1 MSKYLK
7 ILFLTSIFICFALCT
22 CFATELAPN
31 NTDTFTEPM
40 QQSEINNSINEN
52 NIDELSTSNENTIS
66 DSNTASQS
74 SADSV
79 TNTNSST
86 NSSTNSNTKGS
97 SKVTAV
103 NTLSGLP
110 EANLGLNNILSI
122 LLIAIGF
129 LLILFAI
136 AILIRLKK

>member
-52 NIDELSTSNENTIS
+52 NIYELSTSNENTIS

-79 TNTNSST
+79 TNT

>member
-7 ILFLTSIFICFALCT
+7 ILFLTTIFICLALCT
-22 CFATELAPN
+22 CFATEPISN
-31 NTDTFTEPM
+31 NTNTFSETM
-40 QQSEINNSINEN
+40 QQSEINNSINDN
-52 NIDELSTSNENTIS
+52 VDELSTSNDNTVT
-66 DSNTASQS
+66 DSSTTSQS

-86 NSSTNSNTKGS
+86 SSSTKGS

>member
-22 CFATELAPN
+22 CFATELASN

-52 NIDELSTSNENTIS
+52 NIDELSTSNENVAT

-86 NSSTNSNTKGS
+86 SSNTKGS

>member
-31 NTDTFTEPM
+31 NTDTFAEPM

-66 DSNTASQS
+66 DSSTASQS

-79 TNTNSST
+79 TNT

>member
-79 TNTNSST
+79 TNTNS
-86 NSSTNSNTKGS
+86 NTKGS

>member
-31 NTDTFTEPM
+31 STDTFTEPM

-79 TNTNSST
+79 TN
-86 NSSTNSNTKGS
+86 TNSNTKGS

>member
-66 DSNTASQS
+66 DSSTASQS

-86 NSSTNSNTKGS
+86 NS
-97 SKVTAV
+97 

>member
-86 NSSTNSNTKGS
+86 NSNTKGS

>member
-7 ILFLTSIFICFALCT
+7 ILFLTSIFICFAFCT
-22 CFATELAPN
+22 CFATELASN

-40 QQSEINNSINEN
+40 QQSELNNSINEN
-52 NIDELSTSNENTIS
+52 NIDELSTSNENVAT

-86 NSSTNSNTKGS
+86 SSNTKGS

>member
-66 DSNTASQS
+66 DSSTASQS

-79 TNTNSST
+79 TNT

-136 AILIRLKK
+136 SILIRLKK

>member
-31 NTDTFTEPM
+31 STDTFTEPM

-79 TNTNSST
+79 TNT

>member
-7 ILFLTSIFICFALCT
+7 ILFLTTVFICFALYT
-22 CFATELAPN
+22 CFATEPVQN
-31 NTDTFTEPM
+31 NTNTFTEPM

-52 NIDELSTSNENTIS
+52 NVDELSTSNENAAT
-66 DSNTASQS
+66 DSNNASQS

-86 NSSTNSNTKGS
+86 SSNTKGS

>member
-1 MSKYLK
+1 METAES
-7 ILFLTSIFICFALCT
+7 
-22 CFATELAPN
+22 
-31 NTDTFTEPM
+31 DGGVVM

-52 NIDELSTSNENTIS
+52 NIDELSTSNENVAT

-86 NSSTNSNTKGS
+86 SSNTKGS

>member
-66 DSNTASQS
+66 DSSTASQS

-79 TNTNSST
+79 TNT

>member
-7 ILFLTSIFICFALCT
+7 ILFLTSIFICFALYT

-31 NTDTFTEPM
+31 STDTFTEPM

-79 TNTNSST
+79 TNT

>member
-66 DSNTASQS
+66 DSSTASQS

-79 TNTNSST
+79 TNT

-129 LLILFAI
+129 LLILQ
-136 AILIRLKK
+136 